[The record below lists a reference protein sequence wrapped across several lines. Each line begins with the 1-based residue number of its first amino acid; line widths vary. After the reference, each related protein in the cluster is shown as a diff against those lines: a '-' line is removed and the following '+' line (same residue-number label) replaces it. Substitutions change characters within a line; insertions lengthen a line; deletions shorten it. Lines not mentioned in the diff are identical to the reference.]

1 MVAFVVYTAV
11 ILVPERRMRQTG
23 GPGII
28 SFERAGNASRA
39 VDMMTRWCSVSV
51 HSRRAQIAALIF
63 TVLAGVVGYVAADRA
78 GADV

>member
-39 VDMMTRWCSVSV
+39 VDMMTRWGSVGQRGV
-51 HSRRAQIAALIF
+51 RRSRLSSSRFLPASSG
-63 TVLAGVVGYVAADRA
+63 T
-78 GADV
+78 